1 MPEKK
6 HFLEIPGQEPQA
18 VTIRRDRRLKRSAR
32 WQREPDGSLL
42 LRIPYRMPNASLPG
56 LLDSIRK
63 QLLKQK
69 KQAARRT
76 DDDLQARAEY
86 LNAACFNGQIHWTA
100 IRWVKPMRTRL
111 GSCTTGGATDGHIRI
126 SEEIRDWPQ
135 WVVDYVIAHEMAHR
149 LHPNHSKAFWQ
160 TLRQAYP
167 RTEQARGFVKGYM
180 FGQGRTLDEEIG
192 DEHD

>member
-6 HFLEIPGQEPQA
+6 HTLQIPGQDPQS
-18 VTIRRDRRLKRSAR
+18 VTVRRDRRLKRNAR
-32 WQREPDGSLL
+32 WQRQPDGSLL

-56 LLDSIRK
+56 LLDSIRE
-63 QLLKQK
+63 QLVKQK
-69 KQAARRT
+69 KLAVRRT
-76 DDDLQARAEY
+76 DADLQARAEHI
-86 LNAACFNGQIHWTA
+86 NASCFNHRIQWAA

-111 GSCTTGGATDGHIRI
+111 GSCTTGGTTDGHIRI

-135 WVVDYVIAHEMAHR
+135 WVLDYVIAHEMAHR

-167 RTEQARGFVKGYM
+167 RTDQARGFVKGYM
-180 FGQGRTLDEEIG
+180 FAHGRELDEG
-192 DEHD
+192 VDSEHE